1 LNLRNLHFTKT
12 RTMKL
17 QTLITI
23 STCLFIELLSFSQ
36 ETELDVRTKVLSMT
50 EVQLLAEA
58 SMYTQDGFLYFAEI
72 LTDKLIT
79 FKPESPNYN
88 YRKGYLSLEI
98 RKDYVSAIPFLEKAV
113 KSVSSNY
120 DMYST
125 REKDAP
131 TDALYHLASC
141 YHLNQQID
149 KAEEYYNKFISESK
163 KNSELIPVTKLKLT
177 QCQVAKQQIAAPVNV
192 FLRNIGTPV
201 NTAYPEY
208 SPVVSLD
215 GSALYFTSRRPWANG
230 ETDDFKDEAINQY
243 PEDVYVSYSDFDS
256 SWTEPVR
263 LEFCMPSRNEA
274 TAAVSSDE
282 REIYLYEDTTG
293 FGDIY
298 YTDFYHAK
306 FQDIKKLELEGVNT
320 DDWETHAMMS
330 HDKQMFFFTS
340 DREGGY
346 GGRDIYMLKLEG
358 DQWSKPIN
366 LGPRINGPNDED
378 APFISIDNKTLYFAS
393 NGAKSIGGFDILYS
407 SMSSDGTWE
416 ESKNIGF
423 PFNSTND
430 DIFYTTTIDGLKG
443 YMTSFRNG
451 GFGDKDIYEIHNEYL
466 GVNNVA
472 VLKGRIKTAD
482 DKPIPE
488 DFAINIR
495 LICVDCDN
503 TNAQRLIYP
512 RLRDGVFVTAL
523 QPCKTYRLE
532 YMNVT
537 DKKIM
542 GEDGF
547 TTECTQEYQE
557 IYKELILDVDKRTIV
572 IPSKEK
578 DPIETPEFQ
587 PLEFMHYF
595 TYNKNVIS
603 TSEGALKVFVEG
615 IAKQIANGRESIV
628 VSIYSSA
635 SNVPTST
642 YVTNQNLA
650 HVRAE
655 NIKKE
660 LAKYFD
666 NNPNLKG
673 KVTVIVGSELVQGPD
688 YEKDAGNRDKYKP
701 FQYVGLKTN

>member
-1 LNLRNLHFTKT
+1 
-12 RTMKL
+12 MKP
-17 QTLITI
+17 QFLITLT
-23 STCLFIELLSFSQ
+23 TCLFIATLSFGQ
-36 ETELDVRTKVLSMT
+36 ETALDVRSKALSMT
-50 EVQLLAEA
+50 EMQLLTEA
-58 SMYTQDGFLYFAEI
+58 SMYTQGGFLYFAEI
-72 LTDKLIT
+72 LTDRLIT

-98 RKDYVSAIPFLEKAV
+98 RKDYVSAIHYLEIAV
-113 KSVSSNY
+113 KSISANY

-125 REKDAP
+125 REQDAP
-131 TDALYHLASC
+131 IDALYHLASC

-149 KAEEYYNKFISESK
+149 KAEEYYTKFISESK

-177 QCQVAKQQIAAPVNV
+177 QCQIAKQQIAAPVKV
-192 FLRNIGTPV
+192 FLRNIGNIV
-201 NTAYPEY
+201 NTEYAEY

-230 ETDDFKDEAINQY
+230 ETEAYKDETINQY
-243 PEDVYVSYSDFDS
+243 PEDVYVSYLDFDS

-263 LEFCMPSRNEA
+263 LEFCLPTRNEA
-274 TAAVSSDE
+274 TSAVSSDE
-282 REIYLYEDTTG
+282 RTIYLYEDTTG

-306 FQDIKKLELEGVNT
+306 FEDIKKLELEGVNT
-320 DDWETHAMMS
+320 DDLETHAMMS
-330 HDKQMFFFTS
+330 HDKQMFIFTS
-340 DREGGY
+340 DRKGGF
-346 GGRDIYMLKLEG
+346 GGRDIYMMKLEG
-358 DQWSKPIN
+358 DQWSKPVN
-366 LGPRINGPNDED
+366 LGPGINGPNDED
-378 APFISIDNKTLYFAS
+378 APFISIDNKTLYYAS

-407 SMSSDGTWE
+407 SMNSDGTWQ

-451 GFGDKDIYEIHNEYL
+451 GQGDKDIYEIQNEYL
-466 GVNNVA
+466 GVNNIA
-472 VLKGRIKTAD
+472 VLKGRIKTVD

-495 LICVDCDN
+495 LICVNCDD
-503 TNAQRLIYP
+503 ADSPRLIYP
-512 RLRDGVFVTAL
+512 RLRDGLFMTAL
-523 QPCKTYRLE
+523 QPCKTYKLE

-537 DKKIM
+537 DEKIM
-542 GEDGF
+542 GQDGF

-557 IYKELILDVDKRTIV
+557 VFKELILDVDKRTIL
-572 IPSKEK
+572 IPSDEK
-578 DPIETPEFQ
+578 DPTETPEFQ
-587 PLEFMHYF
+587 PLEFMNYF

-603 TSEGALKVFVEG
+603 TSEGDLKVFVEG
-615 IAKQIANGRESIV
+615 IAKQIADGRESV
-628 VSIYSSA
+628 VVTIYSSA

-642 YVTNQNLA
+642 FVTNQNLA

-660 LAKYFD
+660 LTKYFD
-666 NNPNLKG
+666 NNPNLQG
-673 KVTVIVGSELVQGPD
+673 KVTVIVGSELVQGPA